1 VHSIQVLCKNIR
13 RDDRKGGWKEAAWK
27 GPYVIKEVH
36 TNNSVTL
43 LGKNQQALRKK
54 MQVAN
59 LKRYNSAVSLI
70 GDNSDENASDPI
82 KQKSLHS
89 EEYKTGILWMTN
101 RVTSQTSAWKW
112 LQRGVHRPLIFAP
125 INY

>member
-1 VHSIQVLCKNIR
+1 MLCKNLR
-13 RDDRKGGWKEAAWK
+13 RDDRKGGWKEVAWK
-27 GPYVIKEVH
+27 GPYIIKEVH

-54 MQVAN
+54 MPVAN

-70 GDNSDENASDPI
+70 GDSSDENASDPL

-89 EEYKTGILWMTN
+89 NEYKSGTVEDQQSNKSDVSMEVVGEG
-101 RVTSQTSAWKW
+101 RA
-112 LQRGVHRPLIFAP
+112 VHRHR
-125 INY
+125 